1 MLARYQVAR
10 VAADPA
16 RVPEAAEPGGWAGL
30 RYWRLHGSPRMYYSA
45 YGAEY
50 LEGLARAVQ
59 GDAEAWVIFDNTAS
73 GAALGDALE
82 LRELLR
88 GN

>member
-1 MLARYQVAR
+1 MLARYEVAR

-45 YGAEY
+45 YGVEY
-50 LEGLARAVQ
+50 LDGLARAVR
-59 GDAEAWVIFDNTAS
+59 GDPEACVVFDNAAS
-73 GAALGDALE
+73 GAALGDALA